1 MERTMKIKRKEEII
15 TFKVDTELARAMEGI
30 PNRSEFIRSAILA
43 SLDST
48 CPLCGGTGIL
58 TPRQKSHWE
67 RFSETHTVEECET
80 CHAYHIVCDAK
91 L

>member
-1 MERTMKIKRKEEII
+1 MKIKRKEEII